1 MNPGICYL
9 YEYKN
14 NQKLRNVGFMKVT
27 PQYHSCIL
35 QINARGIPVKNGD
48 VVSLLAFYENG
59 PDSIAKPIEN
69 LPCGEKTI
77 YARLSLTDSE
87 YPGGKILDELAGF
100 LLKTENGQYYAA
112 LSDNLS
118 FNTEKVKLWTVTQE
132 QSPEIA
138 EKSNMETV
146 EGTAVAEIEPTMDSE
161 PVMEAESVNF
171 FPSAPETTDRDQGP
185 WEVEESQSTEMAET
199 KGSEIIPEAE
209 NSDEP
214 ESNVATVD
222 EAAVDKAEYEAS
234 DESIVSEA
242 EYEASDES
250 TVSEAEYEV
259 SDESTV
265 SETEYDESDG
275 SSETMDM
282 DVSEETAAD
291 EFVETNAME
300 ESDTG
305 NPNERFQ
312 TLWEEESET
321 QSDYEAAPQNRSGRP
336 TQEIPNETVR
346 KIQRSDL
353 SVLPRRAW
361 NLANNSFLMHGY
373 HNYNHLLLV
382 EEDGHFWLGVPG
394 VYAPREARAAELFG
408 FPQFTQTYADQM
420 NLNDDERDESEKF
433 GHWCR
438 FIR

>member
-161 PVMEAESVNF
+161 PVM
-171 FPSAPETTDRDQGP
+171 
-185 WEVEESQSTEMAET
+185 
-199 KGSEIIPEAE
+199 EAE